1 MKNSFATKLLNFV
14 LLIIFIEV
22 HAESASNRKCRL
34 GTRIPHPYDCG
45 KYMVK
50 YKLNDY
56 IHLIF
61 LVEENLIE
69 VVLSMT
75 LF

>member
-14 LLIIFIEV
+14 LLIIFIEIHV
-22 HAESASNRKCRL
+22 ESASNRKCRL

-50 YKLNDY
+50 YKLNNC
-56 IHLIF
+56 IHRISKMTGFFNCFFNVIF
-61 LVEENLIE
+61 
-69 VVLSMT
+69 
-75 LF
+75 